1 MIEQRTLINLQF
13 GNGEFFAPKETTLA
27 EVEKK
32 LQKATIER
40 IGYVDPDSKDT
51 NTASENLAAE
61 DATIAEKRSETHKPS
76 TYPGTDQGKRKKSA
90 VEKLDQSLKLL
101 KSFNDTFSRDESS
114 KYEEGSSK
122 YEAPADV
129 SQELKQST
137 RNFPST
143 KKRAASELLKDQN
156 SHTGSRFSRLSEHR
170 RLESRAKL
178 LEQKS
183 RMSIEKKEENWD

>member
-1 MIEQRTLINLQF
+1 MTQFLETSQANTRKALQ
-13 GNGEFFAPKETTLA
+13 N
-27 EVEKK
+27 
-32 LQKATIER
+32 
-40 IGYVDPDSKDT
+40 
-51 NTASENLAAE
+51 
-61 DATIAEKRSETHKPS
+61 
-76 TYPGTDQGKRKKSA
+76 
-90 VEKLDQSLKLL
+90 
-101 KSFNDTFSRDESS
+101 
-114 KYEEGSSK
+114 
-122 YEAPADV
+122 
-129 SQELKQST
+129 T